1 MVVLF
6 WPKYSP
12 GNCSPEGW
20 EWKVAVGT
28 LTQHR
33 KDFLRTVGES
43 HIGGSHEGVQT
54 WKPKGAVTKGFP
66 QRSESQ
72 DSHSRV
78 PQGHS
83 PRRELTAVI
92 QWQGNPCIYYCYLW
106 CATAPNSLFLADYK
120 ANELSYRSLR
130 RHTSFF
136 MVQLQCL
143 QETCFKTLLVQF
155 LSLWNYLPLCVFF
168 ISPFFICTDQSQTTV
183 TVCAHEESR

>member
-33 KDFLRTVGES
+33 RDFFRTVGES
-43 HIGGSHEGVQT
+43 YIGGSHEGVQT

-106 CATAPNSLFLADYK
+106 CATAPHSLFLADYK
-120 ANELSYRSLR
+120 ANELSYTSLDILLFSWYNYSASR
-130 RHTSFF
+130 KPVSKLFWSKFSPFGIIYHYVFFYLSFF
-136 MVQLQCL
+136 YMYWSVPNNCYCL
-143 QETCFKTLLVQF
+143 CSWRV
-155 LSLWNYLPLCVFF
+155 
-168 ISPFFICTDQSQTTV
+168 
-183 TVCAHEESR
+183 